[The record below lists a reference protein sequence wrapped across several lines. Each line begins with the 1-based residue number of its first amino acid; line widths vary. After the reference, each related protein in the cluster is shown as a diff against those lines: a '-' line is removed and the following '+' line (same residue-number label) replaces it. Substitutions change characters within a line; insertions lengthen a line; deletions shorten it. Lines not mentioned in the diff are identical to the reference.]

1 VSSKNFQKQYIYLFS
16 ILFVAGFFGLALV
29 ASLNQVAPNYSIR
42 STGSGMEFSAG
53 SEFNGQKIVRLKVEN
68 GSAASEI
75 DVKPEWLLGAADA
88 VRTQAARS
96 EFYAGERQLF
106 ELAKSD
112 RKTVAVTASG
122 NEVVLQFADR
132 GWKGLGLEFWMPILA
147 GLLSV
152 SLGVAVLTHTQRDTG
167 TLLFFIGTL
176 AYFIAMCGRAW
187 IADRPWGQSPE
198 IWAFLL
204 NVTHICTGVFIV
216 CEVGALMRAPNKLFN
231 IRWWWL
237 LVAVESVFLILDVTR
252 LVDSTKATHT
262 WPIIVMGLMG
272 VILIGIQAKMIS
284 KTPEARLV
292 MKWVLL
298 SVALSGV
305 LAIALLIM
313 TVVLSS
319 TTNVITALNL
329 VPVIIVFT
337 HAALLVRTHL
347 YRLETWW
354 WRTWLW
360 LTAGAM
366 VIAIE
371 GIVLGFTTISGQFSL
386 TIALA
391 IAGWLY
397 FPLRQWMMLR
407 FAPQTTQTIEDFIP
421 ALMELSTIQVREGDV
436 QAHWR
441 SILERAFEPQSILV
455 DRDENIEPTEPAP
468 LDLQS
473 TKQTHIESGGA
484 QLRVPGLTAQEIVLT
499 GANRGQRG
507 FRESDV
513 QLVSS
518 LLTIAR
524 QGLAAQA
531 RYSEGV
537 IEERKRIAADLHDDI
552 GGKLLHLANRSG
564 NDGDYARNTLEDL
577 RTITRGLN
585 AQTRILNE
593 LIADLRY
600 QLAERA
606 ERQNLSFRFDAELS
620 KVGEWQI
627 GSRQGTLLNSI
638 CSELLRNAMQ
648 HQPTTSIAFSFRVD
662 GSRAYLRVENDG
674 QFSDPASW
682 KPGLGMIS
690 IRRRIN
696 DLDGKCHWTAGIDT
710 NGILF
715 FAEWPLATWLGPK
728 DIE

>member
-1 VSSKNFQKQYIYLFS
+1 
-16 ILFVAGFFGLALV
+16 
-29 ASLNQVAPNYSIR
+29 
-42 STGSGMEFSAG
+42 
-53 SEFNGQKIVRLKVEN
+53 
-68 GSAASEI
+68 
-75 DVKPEWLLGAADA
+75 
-88 VRTQAARS
+88 
-96 EFYAGERQLF
+96 
-106 ELAKSD
+106 
-112 RKTVAVTASG
+112 
-122 NEVVLQFADR
+122 
-132 GWKGLGLEFWMPILA
+132 
-147 GLLSV
+147 
-152 SLGVAVLTHTQRDTG
+152 
-167 TLLFFIGTL
+167 
-176 AYFIAMCGRAW
+176 
-187 IADRPWGQSPE
+187 
-198 IWAFLL
+198 
-204 NVTHICTGVFIV
+204 
-216 CEVGALMRAPNKLFN
+216 
-231 IRWWWL
+231 
-237 LVAVESVFLILDVTR
+237 
-252 LVDSTKATHT
+252 
-262 WPIIVMGLMG
+262 
-272 VILIGIQAKMIS
+272 
-284 KTPEARLV
+284 
-292 MKWVLL
+292 
-298 SVALSGV
+298 
-305 LAIALLIM
+305 
-313 TVVLSS
+313 
-319 TTNVITALNL
+319 
-329 VPVIIVFT
+329 VFT

-366 VIAIE
+366 VVAIE

-436 QAHWR
+436 QGHWK
-441 SILERAFEPQSILV
+441 SILERAFEPQSISISTAKITSLEP
-455 DRDENIEPTEPAP
+455 RDLEP

-473 TKQTHIESGGA
+473 TKQTQIESGGT

-499 GANRGQRG
+499 GANRGQRA

-577 RTITRGLN
+577 RIITRGLN
-585 AQTRILNE
+585 AQTRSLND

-600 QLAERA
+600 QLTERA
-606 ERQNLSFRFDAELS
+606 ERQSLYFHFDAELS
-620 KVGEWQI
+620 KVGEQQI

-648 HQPTTSIAFSFRVD
+648 HQPTTSIAFSFRID
-662 GSRAYLRVENDG
+662 GITAYLRVENDG
-674 QFSDPASW
+674 QFSDPSSW
-682 KPGLGMIS
+682 KPGLGMTS

-696 DLDGKCHWTAGIDT
+696 DLNGYCRWTAGLDS

-715 FAEWPLATWLGPK
+715 FAEWPLATWFGSK
-728 DIE
+728 DAE

>member
-1 VSSKNFQKQYIYLFS
+1 VSSPSFQRQYVYLFS
-16 ILFVAGFFGLALV
+16 IVFAAVFFGAALV
-29 ASLNQVAPNYSIR
+29 ASLSQVAPNHSIR
-42 STGSGMEFSAG
+42 SSGSGMEFSAS
-53 SEFNGQKIVRLKVEN
+53 SEYAGQKIARLKVDD
-68 GSAASEI
+68 GRSTIEI

-88 VRTQAARS
+88 VKNQAARS
-96 EFYAGERQLF
+96 EFYAGEARLF
-106 ELAKSD
+106 ELTKANNKV
-112 RKTVAVTASG
+112 VAITARG
-122 NEVVLQFADR
+122 AEVPLQFAYR
-132 GWKGLGLEFWMPILA
+132 SWRGLGLEFWMPILA
-147 GLLSV
+147 GLLSL
-152 SLGVAVLTHTQRDTG
+152 SLGVAVLTHTQRDVG
-167 TLLFFIGTL
+167 TVLFYIGTL

-198 IWAFLL
+198 IWSFLL

-216 CEVGALMRAPNKLFN
+216 CEVGALMRAPNKLFS

-237 LVAVESVFLILDVTR
+237 LVAIESVFLVLDVTR
-252 LVDSTKATHT
+252 MVDSTKATHT

-272 VILIGIQAKMIS
+272 VILIGVQAKMIS

-313 TVVLSS
+313 TMVLAS

-366 VIAIE
+366 VVAIE

-436 QAHWR
+436 QGHWK
-441 SILERAFEPQSILV
+441 SILERAFEPQSISIDKHKNLES
-455 DRDENIEPTEPAP
+455 RELAP

-513 QLVSS
+513 QLVGS

-564 NDGDYARNTLEDL
+564 HDGDYARNTLEDL

-585 AQTRILNE
+585 AQTRTLNE

-606 ERQNLSFRFDAELS
+606 ERQSLSFRFDAELS
-620 KVGEWQI
+620 KVGDWQI

-648 HQPTTSIAFSFRVD
+648 HQPTTSIAFSLRID
-662 GSRAYLRVENDG
+662 GITAYLRVENDG
-674 QFSDPASW
+674 QFSNPDSW
-682 KPGLGMIS
+682 KPGLGMTS

-696 DLDGKCHWTAGIDT
+696 DLNGYCHWTAGLDS

-715 FAEWPLATWLGPK
+715 FAEWPLATWFGSK
-728 DIE
+728 DAE